1 MKIASGRVLD
11 RLPCEEPCLGAVFT
25 SYSFDPGFFEDHVLR
40 AVLRLVSDPVEQGA
54 RYHGE
59 ARSALQETPVAVI
72 VDAGERRPGR
82 RLPYDLLEV
91 SDIVFHPKSVLL
103 LYKDHACLTIGSG
116 NLTFS
121 GFGGN
126 TELFITLDLQY
137 DDATDIG
144 MLRAFDAH
152 LHRIAGLTRQK
163 GTQLSLFQNE
173 LARRIGDTPADSKS
187 STVVLLDS
195 TIAPIIEQL
204 KALLPQD
211 AIIERVGMLAPF
223 YERDDDGELDV
234 TSVFGAL
241 APRVSGAAILDVGVA
256 WENAQVFPDGEVVS
270 LENGLGRLWAWAQDS
285 DAGRFVEYLVPT
297 SISSNTLGYFDQQG
311 NGRRWPISDVQTAT
325 EERNLWMLPQP
336 IAFAPERA
344 LEAAKSRFA
353 DVRLWLHPATRM
365 LEGRPVHRPLHAK
378 LLLIA
383 FSVGTSQGTLVLVGS
398 ANMSRRALLLKAG
411 PGQGNVEL
419 GLAFQLEGS
428 YSLIDFVPEL
438 VSVPSSAL
446 ELRERTFP
454 DVARNFAMMIE
465 TAIHD
470 PAERTLAVTW
480 AENVP
485 DIPAWRLNYCGNEI
499 AQAATPPSG
508 KLFVNDFVLQP
519 SSAEL
524 VLHVDGREFPVP
536 ILITDLIALPAVSAG
551 AGIGLNELLMLLG
564 RRIGAERAV
573 QIAER
578 NNTTNPE
585 SDALATFFGEG
596 FGPTDVFRA
605 WWAVAEDLRDPELS
619 VLAFRLRLDGALGAG
634 AAWSRMLD
642 AATTGNS
649 LQPSEVWFYGA
660 ELLRELG
667 QLHLAPAVD
676 RQAKEEVLATFKKR
690 VQADLA
696 GVNLDDESRPWMQRV
711 RAFYGETHS

>member
-11 RLPCEEPCLGAVFT
+11 RLSCEEPCLGAVFT

-59 ARSALQETPVAVI
+59 ARRALQETPVAVI

-91 SDIVFHPKSVLL
+91 SDSVFHPKSVLL

-137 DDATDIG
+137 DDAADIG

-152 LHRIAGLTRQK
+152 LNRIADLTRQK
-163 GTQLSLFQNE
+163 GTQLSLFRNE
-173 LARRIGDTPADSKS
+173 LARRIGTIPADSTS

-195 TIAPIIEQL
+195 TTAPIIEQL
-204 KALLPQD
+204 QALLPQN
-211 AIIERVGMLAPF
+211 AIIERIGLLAPF

-241 APRVSGAAILDVGVA
+241 APRVSDEAVLDVGVS
-256 WENAQVFPDGEVVS
+256 WDNAKVFPEGEVVP
-270 LENGLGRLWAWAQDS
+270 LEHGLGRLWAWAQDS
-285 DAGRFVEYLVPT
+285 DAGRSVEYLVPT
-297 SISSNTLGYFDQQG
+297 SIGSNTLGYSDQQG
-311 NGRRWPISDVQTAT
+311 NRRRWPIVDVHAAA

-344 LEAAKSRFA
+344 LEAAKSQFA

-378 LLLIA
+378 LLLIS
-383 FSVGTSQGTLVLVGS
+383 FSVGVAQRTLVLVGS

-428 YSLIDFVPEL
+428 YSLIEFVPEL
-438 VSVPSSAL
+438 VCAPSSAL
-446 ELRERTFP
+446 ELRERAFP
-454 DVARNFAMMIE
+454 EAARNFALLIE

-470 PAERTLAVTW
+470 PAERSLAVTW
-480 AENVP
+480 AVNVP
-485 DIPAWRLNYCGNEI
+485 DLPAWRLTYCGNEI
-499 AQAATPPSG
+499 AKAASPPTG
-508 KLFVNDFVLQP
+508 KLLVNDFVLQP
-519 SSAEL
+519 FSAEL
-524 VLHVDGREFPVP
+524 VLHVDGREFSVP
-536 ILITDLIALPAVSAG
+536 ILITDLIALPALSTG

-564 RRIGAERAV
+564 RRIGAERAI
-573 QIAER
+573 QIAAR
-578 NNTTNPE
+578 KKATDPE
-585 SDALATFFGEG
+585 NDALAAFFGEG

-605 WWAVAEDLRDPELS
+605 WWAVAEDLRSPELS
-619 VLAFRLRLDGALGAG
+619 VAAFRLRLDGALGAG
-634 AAWSRMLD
+634 AAWARMLD
-642 AATTGNS
+642 AAATEHS

-667 QLHLAPAVD
+667 QIQLAPAVD
-676 RQAKEEVLATFKKR
+676 RLAKEELLATFRNR

-696 GVNLDDESRPWMQRV
+696 RINLDDAASQWMHRV
-711 RAFYGETHS
+711 RAFYGEAHA